1 MDISLIEQISTI
13 LTVNFIFHA
22 GLIAVGGLFI
32 KYQATKIISSLPVPS
47 RVNN

>member
-22 GLIAVGGLFI
+22 ALVAVGGLFI
-32 KYQATKIISSLPVPS
+32 KHQAEKIVASLPAP
-47 RVNN
+47 RHIVN